1 MKLNKV
7 IFLKLG
13 GSLITDKDKPQT
25 ARIDVIKRISD
36 EIAKAFQ
43 RNNDFHLVIGHGSG
57 SFGHATA
64 DQFQT
69 QLGGK
74 GQAYWLGFAEVWRAA
89 RELNQIMIDHLFK
102 AGLPVMA
109 FPPSAGL
116 ISEDKHFTS
125 WDTNP
130 IKIALSHNLIPVLQG
145 DVIFDLEIG
154 GTIFSTEQ
162 IFLHLTKFIHPHKI
176 LLAGIEEGV
185 LKQSK
190 KSLKIIS
197 HITPKNYS
205 SLKSTLSGSQSTDV
219 TGGMRAKVHLMLE
232 AIQDYPELQ
241 VAIFSGLE
249 PGNITQALCGE
260 EFGTIITNTKQGKNV

>member
-1 MKLNKV
+1 MKSNQV
-7 IFLKLG
+7 VFLKLG

-25 ARIDVIKRISD
+25 ARIDVIKRIAN
-36 EIAKAFQ
+36 EIAKAIH
-43 RNNDFHLVIGHGSG
+43 RTDDFHLVIGHGSG

-69 QLGGK
+69 HLGGK
-74 GQAYWLGFAEVWRAA
+74 GQAYWRGFAEVWRAA
-89 RELNQIMIDHLFK
+89 RELNQIMIDHLYK

-116 ISEDKHFTS
+116 IAEDKQLAS

-130 IKIALSHNLIPVLQG
+130 IKIALSHSLIPVLQG

-162 IFLHLTKFIHPHKI
+162 VFLHLAKVIRPNKI
-176 LLAGIEEGV
+176 LLVGIEKGV

-190 KSLKIIS
+190 KSEKIVTR
-197 HITPKNYS
+197 ITPKNYH

-219 TGGMRAKVHLMLE
+219 TGGMKTKVRLMLTLAQE
-232 AIQDYPELQ
+232 NPGLQ
-241 VAIFSGLE
+241 VSIFSGLE
-249 PGNITQALCGE
+249 PGNITRALCGE
-260 EFGTIITNTKQGKNV
+260 QLGTIISSNKRDDNV

>member
-1 MKLNKV
+1 MKSTRI

-13 GSLITDKDKPQT
+13 GSQITDKDKLQS
-25 ARIDVIKRISD
+25 ARIDVIERITG
-36 EIAKAFQ
+36 EIAEAIQ
-43 RNNDFHLVIGHGSG
+43 RTQDFHLVIGHGSG

-69 QLGGK
+69 HLGGD
-74 GQAYWLGFAEVWRAA
+74 GEAYWHGFTEVWRAA
-89 RELNQIMIDHLFK
+89 RELNQIMIDYLYK

-109 FPPSAGL
+109 FPPSASL
-116 ISEDKHFTS
+116 IAEDKHFAS

-145 DVIFDLEIG
+145 DVIFDLQIG

-162 IFLHLTKFIHPHKI
+162 VFLHLAKFIHPTKI

-190 KSLKIIS
+190 KSQKLIPQ
-197 HITPKNYS
+197 ITPENYP

-219 TGGMRAKVHLMLE
+219 TGGMRAKVRLMLSL
-232 AIQDYPELQ
+232 IQENPDLEIG
-241 VAIFSGLE
+241 IFSGLE
-249 PGNITQALCGE
+249 PGNITRALCGE
-260 EFGTIITNTKQGKNV
+260 QLGTMIASE